1 VYSGK
6 MADAVGPCEYDP
18 KIDVKYKSA
27 PKANFGKVGKPTA
40 LQF

>member
-1 VYSGK
+1 